1 MTSDRDKVA
10 PCNAEE
16 QEHLPFLWPDDG
28 GRVGKVFPLQSL
40 SALSG
45 FFLQDTDTQTLEVT
59 HSVFLSTTH

>member
-10 PCNAEE
+10 PCSGEG
-16 QEHLPFLWPDDG
+16 QEHLPFPLPDNG

-45 FFLQDTDTQTLEVT
+45 FFLQDTGTQTLEVA
-59 HSVFLSTTH
+59 HSVFLSTTC